1 MKTFRICAATLLAL
15 AATGMLAVAEEKHGH
30 EGGGKNADF
39 DKIKALVGEWQIKAG
54 QSEHGMMDGTTSF
67 RLTAGGSAI
76 VETVF
81 QGSEHE
87 MTTVYFVD
95 KDGLA
100 LTHYCILGN
109 QPRMRAEATTSPDT
123 IVFKCHQA
131 DNAAIAGDDHMHQ
144 ATFKFVDPD
153 HVKEEWVL
161 YSGGKPQGAH
171 AFEIVRKKK

>member
-1 MKTFRICAATLLAL
+1 MKTFRICTILFATMTASGLLAF
-15 AATGMLAVAEEKHGH
+15 AADKQADQSS
-30 EGGGKNADF
+30 GKNSGF
-39 DKIKALVGEWQIKAG
+39 DKIKALCG
-54 QSEHGMMDGTTSF
+54 QWEIRGAHSEHAMPGGTTSF
-67 RLTAGGSAI
+67 RLTAGGSAV

-109 QPRMRAEATTSPDT
+109 QPRMRAEPTTSPDT
-123 IVFKCHQA
+123 IVFKCRKA
-131 DNAAIAGDDHMHQ
+131 DNAAIELDDHMHQ
-144 ATFKFVDPD
+144 ATFKFIDPN

-161 YSGGKPQGAH
+161 YKDGKPEGAH
-171 AFEIVRKKK
+171 AFEIVRKTK